1 MHANILR
8 YLEAEKRT
16 QACEIAKAIIPV
28 CQMNYQNAVEFLWQH
43 AMFEARPATQ
53 YAPQHFSLARM
64 RALLAALGDPQ
75 TKFPSVL
82 IAGTKGKGSV
92 AAFTESVLRAGGYR
106 TGLYTSPHLH
116 DVRERF
122 QIERTPISRTGFTEI
137 MQALRPQIERF
148 PAITFFEITT
158 AIAFEYFA
166 REKVDLAVIEV
177 GLGGRLDATNVLQP
191 QVCAI
196 TALSYDHV
204 ELLGSTLDKIAAEKC
219 GIIKA
224 GVPLVCAP
232 QPPAAMQVVEQT
244 ARQCGAA
251 LCLVGR
257 DWHYKRLSV
266 TRTGQNCAVGRS
278 AALAAEYELP
288 LLGAHQVENAA
299 VAVAIAAELRKAGW
313 QLDDA
318 AVAAGLR
325 TVVWPA
331 RCELV
336 PGSPPYIL
344 DCAHNGE
351 SAMRL
356 RAAIREHFP
365 GQPYVLLFGAMQ
377 DKDISGMFD
386 NLLPDAQAVVLTH
399 ATNPRSLQPEA
410 LGAMAAPYARP
421 VSTAATVPEALRHA
435 AALAGPQALVLVTG
449 SVALV
454 GEARTALGFTGKE

>member
-1 MHANILR
+1 MD
-8 YLEAEKRT
+8 
-16 QACEIAKAIIPV
+16 
-28 CQMNYQNAVEFLWQH
+28 YQNAVEFLWQH
-43 AMFEARPATQ
+43 AMFEARPANQ
-53 YAPQHFSLARM
+53 YAPQHFNLDRM
-64 RALLAALGDPQ
+64 RSLLAALGDPQ
-75 TKFPSVL
+75 AKFPSVL

-92 AAFTESVLRAGGYR
+92 AAFTESILRAAGYR

-122 QIERTPISRTGFTEI
+122 QIQRMPIPRAFFAEI
-137 MQALRPQIERF
+137 MRTLRPQIERF
-148 PAITFFEITT
+148 PGITFFEITT

-166 REKVDLAVIEV
+166 RENVDLAVIEV

-232 QPPAAMQVVEQT
+232 QPPAALQVVEQI
-244 ARQCGAA
+244 AAQRGAV
-251 LCLVGR
+251 LQLVGR

-266 TRTGQNCAVGRS
+266 KRTGQLCAVGRS
-278 AALAAEYELP
+278 NAPAAEYELP

-299 VAVAIAAELRKAGW
+299 VAVALAAELRAAGW
-313 QLDDA
+313 QLAEA

-351 SAMRL
+351 SALRL
-356 RAAIREHFP
+356 RAAIKEHFP
-365 GQPYVLLFGAMQ
+365 AQPYVLLFGAMQ
-377 DKDISGMFD
+377 DKDIAGMFES
-386 NLLPDAQAVVLTH
+386 LLPDAQAVVLTH
-399 ATNPRSLQPEA
+399 ATNPRSLQLEA
-410 LGAMAAPYARP
+410 LGALAAPYARA
-421 VSTAATVPEALRHA
+421 VSTAATVPEALRRA

-454 GEARTALGFTGKE
+454 GEARTALGFTDKE

>member
-1 MHANILR
+1 MD
-8 YLEAEKRT
+8 
-16 QACEIAKAIIPV
+16 
-28 CQMNYQNAVEFLWQH
+28 YQNAVEFLWQH
-43 AMFEARPATQ
+43 AMFEARPANQ
-53 YAPQHFSLARM
+53 YAPQHFSLDRM
-64 RALLAALGDPQ
+64 RSLLAALGDPQ
-75 TKFPSVL
+75 ANFPSVL

-92 AAFTESVLRAGGYR
+92 AAFTESILRAAGYR

-122 QIERTPISRTGFTEI
+122 QIQRMPIPRAFFAEI
-137 MQALRPQIERF
+137 MRTLRPQIERF
-148 PAITFFEITT
+148 PGITFFEITT

-232 QPPAAMQVVEQT
+232 QPPAALQVVEQI
-244 ARQCGAA
+244 AAQRGAV
-251 LCLVGR
+251 LQLVGR

-266 TRTGQNCAVGRS
+266 KRTGQLCAVGRS
-278 AALAAEYELP
+278 NAPAAEYELP

-299 VAVAIAAELRKAGW
+299 VAVALAAELRAAGW
-313 QLDDA
+313 QLAEA

-351 SAMRL
+351 SALRL
-356 RAAIREHFP
+356 RAAIKEHFP
-365 GQPYVLLFGAMQ
+365 DQPYVLLFGAMQ
-377 DKDISGMFD
+377 DKDIAGMFES
-386 NLLPDAQAVVLTH
+386 LLPDAQAVVLTH
-399 ATNPRSLQPEA
+399 ATNPRSLQLDA
-410 LGAMAAPYARP
+410 LGALAAPYARP
-421 VSTAATVPEALRHA
+421 VSTAATVPEALRRA

-454 GEARTALGFTGKE
+454 GEARTALGFTDKE

>member
-1 MHANILR
+1 MD
-8 YLEAEKRT
+8 
-16 QACEIAKAIIPV
+16 
-28 CQMNYQNAVEFLWQH
+28 YQNAVEFLWQH
-43 AMFEARPATQ
+43 AMFEARPANQ
-53 YAPQHFSLARM
+53 YAPQHFSLDRM
-64 RALLAALGDPQ
+64 RSLLAALGDPQ
-75 TKFPSVL
+75 AKFPSVL

-92 AAFTESVLRAGGYR
+92 AAFTESILRTAGYR

-122 QIERTPISRTGFTEI
+122 QIQRMPIPRAFFAEI
-137 MQALRPQIERF
+137 MHTLRPQIVRF
-148 PAITFFEITT
+148 PGITFFEITT

-232 QPPAAMQVVEQT
+232 QPPAALQVVEQI
-244 ARQCGAA
+244 AAQRGAV
-251 LCLVGR
+251 LQLVGR

-266 TRTGQNCAVGRS
+266 KRTGQLCAVGRS
-278 AALAAEYELP
+278 NAPAAEYELP

-299 VAVAIAAELRKAGW
+299 VAVALAAELRAAGW
-313 QLDDA
+313 QLAEA

-351 SAMRL
+351 SALRL
-356 RAAIREHFP
+356 RAAIKEHFP
-365 GQPYVLLFGAMQ
+365 DQPYVLLFGAMQ
-377 DKDISGMFD
+377 DKDIAGMFES
-386 NLLPDAQAVVLTH
+386 LLPDAQAVVLTH
-399 ATNPRSLQPEA
+399 ATNPRSLQLEA
-410 LGAMAAPYARP
+410 LGALAAPYARP
-421 VSTAATVPEALRHA
+421 VSTAATVPEALRRA

-454 GEARTALGFTGKE
+454 GEARTALGFTDKE

>member
-1 MHANILR
+1 
-8 YLEAEKRT
+8 
-16 QACEIAKAIIPV
+16 
-28 CQMNYQNAVEFLWQH
+28 MNYQNAVEFLWQH

-92 AAFTESVLRAGGYR
+92 AAFTESMLRAAGYR

-122 QIERTPISRTGFTEI
+122 QIARTPISRAGFTEI
-137 MQALRPQIERF
+137 MRALRPEIERF

-204 ELLGSTLDKIAAEKC
+204 ELLGSTLDKIASEKC
-219 GIIKA
+219 GIIKP

-232 QPPAAMQVVEQT
+232 QPPAAMQVVEQI
-244 ARQCGAA
+244 AAQRGAA
-251 LCLVGR
+251 LRLVGR
-257 DWHYKRLSV
+257 DWHYKRLTV
-266 TRTGQNCAVGRS
+266 KRTGQTCAVGRS
-278 AALAAEYELP
+278 NAPAAEYELP

-299 VAVAIAAELRKAGW
+299 VAVAIAAELRSAGW

-356 RAAIREHFP
+356 HAAIREHFP
-365 GQPYVLLFGAMQ
+365 GLPYVLLFGAMQ
-377 DKDISGMFD
+377 DKDIAGMFE

-410 LGAMAAPYARP
+410 LGVMAAPYARP

-435 AALAGPQALVLVTG
+435 AALAGPHALVLVTG

-454 GEARTALGFTGKE
+454 GEARTALGFTDKE